1 MFDSLL
7 DLVGGSPWAY
17 AAIFAIVTIDAF
29 FPLVP
34 GETSVITGAILA
46 ANDHL
51 SVLLVFAAAM
61 AGALAGDNISYL
73 LGDRFGPSVQR
84 RMFKTDKAAKKLA
97 WARRQLQERGPV
109 IIIAARFV
117 PGGRTAATFSAG
129 ALEYRWRTFI
139 AAAVAAAVLWASFTT
154 ALGWFGGNAYKDS
167 LWKPLLISFAVAV
180 LAAGAGELYRRA
192 TDHPEP
198 AEPVE
203 PGG

>member
-1 MFDSLL
+1 MFDALL
-7 DLVGGSPWAY
+7 EFVGGSAWAY
-17 AAIFAIVTIDAF
+17 AAIFAIVTVDAF

-46 ANDHL
+46 ANDEL

-61 AGALAGDNISYL
+61 AGALAGDNISYV
-73 LGDRFGPSVQR
+73 LGDRLGPPVQQR
-84 RMFKTDKAAKKLA
+84 LFRGEKAARKLE

-109 IIIAARFV
+109 IIVAARFV

-139 AAAVAAAVLWASFTT
+139 VAALVAGALWGGFTT

-167 LWKPLLISFAVAV
+167 LWKPLLISAGVAV
-180 LAAGAGELYRRA
+180 LAAVAGELYRRA
-192 TDHPEP
+192 TDRREP
-198 AEPVE
+198 AQRN
-203 PGG
+203 G

>member
-7 DLVGGSPWAY
+7 EFVGGSPWAY
-17 AAIFAIVTIDAF
+17 AAIFAIVTVDAF

-46 ANDHL
+46 ANDQL

-73 LGDRFGPSVQR
+73 LGDRFGTPVQQR
-84 RMFKTDKAAKKLA
+84 LFKTEKAARKLE

-109 IIIAARFV
+109 IIVAARFV

-129 ALEYRWRTFI
+129 VLEYRWRTFI
-139 AAAVAAAVLWASFTT
+139 LAAVVAAALWSGFTT

-167 LWKPLLISFAVAV
+167 LWKPLLISAGVAV
-180 LAAGAGELYRRA
+180 LAAVAGELYRRA
-192 TDHPEP
+192 TERRK
-198 AEPVE
+198 PVE
-203 PGG
+203 PSG